1 MSQTKEQKASYD
13 KEYYIKN
20 KEAIRARVNIYRE
33 KNKEAIQ
40 EKRKI
45 YKKTYYEKNKETIKA
60 KAKIFNSRP
69 EIKLRQKAYKEKY
82 RAKKINQ
89 NNNWYLE
96 NKEHVAHITRIYNL
110 KRKYNLTLEDWDNL
124 LKSQNNQCKICSIDF
139 SCDSH
144 NTKPVVDHC
153 HSRYIVR
160 GMLCHLCNAG
170 LGYFKDNVDVLQK
183 ATIYLKDSNGKR

>member
-1 MSQTKEQKASYD
+1 MDTQTYYQKNKESIKKKR
-13 KEYYIKN
+13 KEYY
-20 KEAIRARVNIYRE
+20 E

-40 EKRKI
+40 DQAKI

-96 NKEHVAHITRIYNL
+96 NKEHVAHTTRIYNL

-124 LKSQNNQCKICSIDF
+124 LNSQNNQCKICAIHF
-139 SCDSH
+139 SSENH
-144 NTKPVVDHC
+144 NTKPFVDHC
-153 HSRYIVR
+153 HNTNKVR

-170 LGYFKDNVDVLQK
+170 LGYFKDNLDVLQK
-183 ATIYLKDSNGKR
+183 ATTYLNDFNGDKNEMLAL